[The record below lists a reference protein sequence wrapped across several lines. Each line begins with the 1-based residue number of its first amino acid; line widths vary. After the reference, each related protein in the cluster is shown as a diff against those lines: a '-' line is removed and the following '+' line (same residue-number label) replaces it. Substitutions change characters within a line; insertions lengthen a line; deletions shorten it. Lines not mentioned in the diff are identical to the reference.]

1 MKILNNTDYDFNVW
15 YNTYDPNFIDISA
28 KSKIPDKWANYE
40 RVLSGKYSE
49 SIIKPLNKYVEAL
62 YPAPKLISIENN
74 VVTLRQHNHAE
85 IFLLKKENDLK
96 ALDRPWMRQFYQ
108 SAKPQTQKDDCFSET
123 YVAYIPWFVDENVLV
138 LVRGVDGSPFV
149 IDDKTDRYQKIPS
162 DVKYLE
168 PMMVPFRFKNIGDH
182 MEQSHFGKIKR
193 NTPMFDIIFSASDTI
208 IERVR
213 KFYEQD

>member
-1 MKILNNTDYDFNVW
+1 MEILNDTDYDFNVW
-15 YNTYDPNFIDISA
+15 YNTYDPSFIDITA

-40 RVLSGKYSE
+40 RVLSGKYSK

-62 YPAPKLISIENN
+62 YPAPKLISIKDNI
-74 VVTLRQHNHAE
+74 VTLRQHNHAE
-85 IFLLKKENDLK
+85 IFLLNNDDGLK

-108 SAKPQTQKDDCFSET
+108 SAKPQSKIENCFDET
-123 YVAYIPWFVDENVLV
+123 YVAYVPWFIDENVLV
-138 LVRGVDGSPFV
+138 LIRGVDGSPFA
-149 IDDKTDRYQKIPS
+149 IQDKTDMYQEIPL

-168 PMMVPFRFKNIGDH
+168 PMMVPFRFKNVGDH
-182 MEQSHFGKIKR
+182 MQEKHFGKIKR

-213 KFYEQD
+213 EFYEQD